1 MLINTVL
8 ISGLNKQQQRKK
20 MKNLYKE
27 YQLYYL
33 KKYNFKM
40 LETYKQWLKRLKDI
54 DSPLL
59 TTQKGKN
66 D

>member
-1 MLINTVL
+1 
-8 ISGLNKQQQRKK
+8 

-40 LETYKQWLKRLKDI
+40 LETYKQWLRRLKDI

-59 TTQKGKN
+59 TTKKEKN
-66 D
+66 EQ

>member
-1 MLINTVL
+1 
-8 ISGLNKQQQRKK
+8 

-33 KKYNFKM
+33 KKYNFKI
-40 LETYKQWLKRLKDI
+40 LETYKQWLRRLKDI

-59 TTQKGKN
+59 TTKKGKN
-66 D
+66 EQ

>member
-1 MLINTVL
+1 
-8 ISGLNKQQQRKK
+8 

-27 YQLYYL
+27 YQSYYL

-40 LETYKQWLKRLKDI
+40 LETYKQWLKRLKDL

-59 TTQKGKN
+59 AYKKSK
-66 D
+66 